1 MKMKMVSKDIKKSSY
16 LIYHKQ
22 HLNARRIMY
31 AERINSL
38 PPYLFA
44 TIDRARQDAIK
55 KGVDVINL
63 SIGDPDMPTPS
74 HIVEAMRKSLGNPAR
89 HRYPSYEGM
98 ISFRDA
104 AAKWYKKTMNIDLD
118 PENEV
123 LTLIGSK
130 EGIAHIPLAF
140 LNPGDVSLVP
150 NPGYP
155 VYNIGSILADGKP
168 FKMPLLEEND
178 FLPDLDAIP
187 SDVAKKA
194 KIMFLNYPNN
204 PTSATATAKFF
215 EEVVNFANEY
225 EVLVI
230 HDNAYSEMTYDGY
243 KAPSFLNT
251 SGAKEVGIEMHS
263 LSKTY
268 NMTGW
273 RLGFAVGNRDILA
286 GLGKVKT
293 NVDSGAFEA
302 VQEAGIVALSGPQ
315 DCVHE
320 MNRVYKERRDA
331 LITGLNELG
340 LDVKPPRATFY
351 VWARVRGKSLD
362 FTKMLLEKAGIV
374 ATPGVGFG
382 EYGEGYIRFALTQSV
397 ERINEAVER
406 MRKLEIE

>member
-1 MKMKMVSKDIKKSSY
+1 
-16 LIYHKQ
+16 
-22 HLNARRIMY
+22 MY
-31 AERINSL
+31 ADRINSL

-55 KGVDVINL
+55 KGIDVINL

-98 ISFRDA
+98 LSFRDA

-351 VWARVRGKSLD
+351 VWARVKGKSLD
-362 FTKMLLEKAGIV
+362 FTKMLLEKSGIV

-406 MRKLEIE
+406 MRKLRIE

>member
-1 MKMKMVSKDIKKSSY
+1 MYEKKSSC

-63 SIGDPDMPTPS
+63 SIGDPDMPTPP
-74 HIVEAMRKSLGNPAR
+74 HIVEAMRKSLGNPER

-98 ISFRDA
+98 LSFRDA
-104 AAKWYKKTMNIDLD
+104 AAKWYKKMMNIDLN
-118 PENEV
+118 PGNEV
-123 LTLIGSK
+123 ITLIGSK

-150 NPGYP
+150 DPGYP

-168 FKMPLLEEND
+168 FKMPLLVDND
-178 FLPDLDAIP
+178 FLPDLDTIP
-187 SDVAKKA
+187 SDVVKKA
-194 KIMFLNYPNN
+194 KLMFLNYPNN
-204 PTSATATAKFF
+204 PTSATATAGFF
-215 EEVVNFANEY
+215 EEVVDFANEN
-225 EVLVI
+225 EILVI

-251 SGAKEVGIEMHS
+251 SGAKDVGIEMHS

-293 NVDSGAFEA
+293 NMDSGAFEA
-302 VQEAGIVALSGPQ
+302 IQEAGIAALSGPQ

-320 MNRVYKERRDA
+320 INLIYKERRDA
-331 LITGLNELG
+331 LITGLNEIG

-351 VWARVRGKSLD
+351 VWVRVKGKSLD
-362 FTKMLLEKAGIV
+362 FTKMLLEKTGIV

-406 MRKLEIE
+406 MRKLGIE

>member
-1 MKMKMVSKDIKKSSY
+1 
-16 LIYHKQ
+16 
-22 HLNARRIMY
+22 MY
-31 AERINSL
+31 ANRINSL

-44 TIDRARQDAIK
+44 AIDKAKAEAIK

-63 SIGDPDMPTPS
+63 SIGDPDLPTPP
-74 HIVEAMRKSLGNPAR
+74 HIVEAMKKSLDNPAH

-98 ISFRDA
+98 LSFRTA
-104 AAKWYKKTMNIDLD
+104 AAKWYKKTMNVDLD

-150 NPGYP
+150 DPAYP

-168 FKMPLLEEND
+168 YKMPLLAEND

-187 SDVAKKA
+187 AGTAKKA
-194 KIMFLNYPNN
+194 KLMFINYPNN
-204 PTSATATAKFF
+204 PTSAIASLKFF
-215 EEVVNFANEY
+215 EEVVDFANENDII
-225 EVLVI
+225 VI

-243 KAPSFLNT
+243 KAPSFLNI
-251 SGAKEVGIEMHS
+251 SGAKDVGIEVHS

-302 VQEAGIVALSGPQ
+302 VQEAGISALSGRQ
-315 DCVHE
+315 DCVRE
-320 MNRVYKERRDA
+320 MNAIYKERRDA
-331 LITGLNELG
+331 LLVGLKELG
-340 LDVKPPRATFY
+340 LPVKPPRATFY
-351 VWARVRGKSLD
+351 VWAHVNGSSSE
-362 FTKMLLEKAGIV
+362 FAKMLLEKAGIV
-374 ATPGVGFG
+374 ATPGAGFG
-382 EYGEGYIRFALTQSV
+382 EYGDGYVRFALTQSV

-406 MRKLEIE
+406 MHKLDI